1 MLGCGVNG
9 NTLGCY
15 PREWEFDPPRP
26 SHFSGSR
33 LDGKPPALGAGES
46 EFDSRDPDLKL
57 GTRCCWRHAGPA
69 NPTDGFETHSLH
81 HIAAVAEWS
90 RREFP
95 KLVDAGSSPAGSFVR
110 ARVAQ
115 WKSATRG
122 EGLMR
127 VQVSSRAP
135 ILRQKA
141 EGGSRRQKAE
151 AEGRRQKAEGR

>member
-15 PREWEFDPPRP
+15 PRDWEFDPLRP

-46 EFDSRDPDLKL
+46 EFDSRDPDFEWGVDVVGGMRVLQ
-57 GTRCCWRHAGPA
+57 TRW
-69 NPTDGFETHSLH
+69 T
-81 HIAAVAEWS
+81 
-90 RREFP
+90 
-95 KLVDAGSSPAGSFVR
+95 GSSPVLSTISIANFGLRISVTRIRDSMEFG

-115 WKSATRG
+115 RKSDTPG

-127 VQVSSRAP
+127 VQVSPRAP
-135 ILRQKA
+135 TVLRIA
-141 EGGSRRQKAE
+141 ELRCGAPE
-151 AEGRRQKAEGR
+151 AIQSAI